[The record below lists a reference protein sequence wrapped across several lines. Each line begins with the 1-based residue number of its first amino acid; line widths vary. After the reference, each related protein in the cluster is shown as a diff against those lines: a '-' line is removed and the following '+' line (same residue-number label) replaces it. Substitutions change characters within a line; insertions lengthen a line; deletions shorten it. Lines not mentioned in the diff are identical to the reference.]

1 MPFARE
7 EDGPLRYQKALRGA
21 TGSCR
26 SPETELML
34 EGEDDV
40 VSLLQE
46 KDMDNLG
53 GPVVL
58 SSPARLVCPLLEV
71 SGTLSISTSQ
81 ICFEVD
87 QDDPA
92 FARLDSQ
99 VGHPH
104 KVAFIHM

>member
-1 MPFARE
+1 M
-7 EDGPLRYQKALRGA
+7 
-21 TGSCR
+21 
-26 SPETELML
+26 
-34 EGEDDV
+34 
-40 VSLLQE
+40 
-46 KDMDNLG
+46 
-53 GPVVL
+53 L